1 MRSRLTRLVSQ
12 ALVLGLGLVLASQ
25 AVAVD
30 GVIEINTAKALAGG
44 VTLGDTPGF
53 PVTISESGSYRLT
66 SNLTVAGDPS
76 ITSGI
81 VVTASLNVTI
91 DLNGFT
97 ILSATNCTGIPVT
110 MCTPGGNAMGIDASA
125 RQAVTIRNGI
135 IRGFPDR
142 GVNTGP
148 DALIEN
154 VVVSSNG
161 LNGIQVGNGSVVRS
175 CRATQ
180 NGNDGIAGSAVV
192 VFEGNSSDANGA
204 AGVRTSTSSV
214 VTNNTASSNGTEGFV
229 VFAGSNLRGNAA
241 TLNHQEGYAAGGAC
255 LLIGNTATGNTG
267 VGMTLGPGSGFSQ
280 NVLTNNNGGDANA
293 QVNGSGTDL
302 GANICGVAG
311 AGNGIACP

>member
-12 ALVLGLGLVLASQ
+12 LLVLGLGLAIASR
-25 AVAVD
+25 ASAVD

-44 VTLGDTPGF
+44 VTAGDTPGF

-66 SNLTVAGDPS
+66 SNLTVGPDLSA
-76 ITSGI
+76 I

-97 ILSATNCTGIPVT
+97 IQGPTNCTGIPVT
-110 MCTPGGNAMGIDASA
+110 MCTPGGTVMGIDASA

-135 IRGFPDR
+135 VRGFPDR
-142 GVNTGP
+142 GINTGP
-148 DALIEN
+148 AALIED
-154 VVVSSNG
+154 VVASSNG

-175 CRATQ
+175 SRASQ
-180 NGNDGIAGSAVV
+180 NGNDGIAGSALV
-192 VFEGNSSDANGA
+192 VFDGNSSDSNGGV
-204 AGVRTSTSSV
+204 GVRTSVSAV
-214 VTNNTASSNGTEGFV
+214 VTNNTSSSNGSAGFV
-229 VFAGSNLRGNAA
+229 VFAGANLRGNTS
-241 TLNHQEGYAAGGAC
+241 TLNHGEGYGAGGAC
-255 LLIGNTATGNTG
+255 LLIGNTATGNTD

-302 GANICGVAG
+302 GNNICGVVG